1 MIILV
6 LIIQEVI
13 QLSGRLRHKS
23 DQVHQLQHMLS
34 GKGHEG
40 VTLATTGGGGGG
52 GGRQKPHPPPAAVPK
67 THSSDSTML
76 RLKEN
81 VAP

>member
-1 MIILV
+1 MRALLKLKL
-6 LIIQEVI
+6 LINVQEVI

-23 DQVHQLQHMLS
+23 DQVHQLQHILS
-34 GKGHEG
+34 GKTHEG
-40 VTLATTGGGGGG
+40 VTLAAGGGGK
-52 GGRQKPHPPPAAVPK
+52 QKPHPPAAPK
-67 THSSDSTML
+67 AHNDSTML